1 MPQLAP
7 QPHPLSGHPIDRRD
21 EEESLLWETSKS
33 HKRPPIQGCVSYSLN
48 FFLSFWRPVDFPDH
62 GRLFTFLAM
71 ADALRL
77 LGSPG
82 PWEREALS
90 YYHHSL
96 ILDTVHPPYDNDV
109 FIAGQGIELARMI
122 MSYNFNHFF
131 TLLPTSFIHLYSMFL
146 EVSSN

>member
-1 MPQLAP
+1 MLPNLIPFQVTQLTAMM
-7 QPHPLSGHPIDRRD
+7 RR
-21 EEESLLWETSKS
+21 THFCSKQTRDLYPWTCELDS
-33 HKRPPIQGCVSYSLN
+33 RH
-48 FFLSFWRPVDFPDH
+48 FPDH

-96 ILDTVHPPYDNDV
+96 ILDTVQPPYDNDV
-109 FIAGQGIELARMI
+109 LIAGQGKELTRMI
-122 MSYNFNHFF
+122 MLYNFNHFF

>member
-1 MPQLAP
+1 
-7 QPHPLSGHPIDRRD
+7 
-21 EEESLLWETSKS
+21 
-33 HKRPPIQGCVSYSLN
+33 
-48 FFLSFWRPVDFPDH
+48 
-62 GRLFTFLAM
+62 M

-122 MSYNFNHFF
+122 MSYHFNHFF
-131 TLLPTSFIHLYSMFL
+131 TLLPTSFIHLYSMVL